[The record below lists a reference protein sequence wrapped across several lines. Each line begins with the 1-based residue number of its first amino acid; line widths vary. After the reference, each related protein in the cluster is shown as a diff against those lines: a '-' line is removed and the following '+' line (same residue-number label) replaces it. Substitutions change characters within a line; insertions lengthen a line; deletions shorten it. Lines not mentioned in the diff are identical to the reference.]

1 MEDSIKGLLY
11 SQFLLQELPFLSGS
25 HMPSVN
31 FLCLFPHGKVESAH
45 SMTAP
50 LW

>member
-1 MEDSIKGLLY
+1 MEDSIKGWLY

-31 FLCLFPHGKVESAH
+31 SFCLLPHGKVESTH
-45 SMTAP
+45 SMAAP